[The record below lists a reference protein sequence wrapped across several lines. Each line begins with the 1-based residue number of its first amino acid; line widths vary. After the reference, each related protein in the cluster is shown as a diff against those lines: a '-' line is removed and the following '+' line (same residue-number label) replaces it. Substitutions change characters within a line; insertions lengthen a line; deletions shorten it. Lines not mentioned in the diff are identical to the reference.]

1 MGVTQIAEAQLAEL
15 RIKVSTYQCQ
25 RDLEESFRT
34 IIKASKE
41 QDKLIEEAENM
52 KGEKFD
58 TKKTRYDLIPVKA
71 LEEVA
76 KVLTHGADKYSDNNW
91 RQVEDAH
98 KRYTAAAMR
107 HGELYRGGVSTDHE
121 SHLHHLAHRICCD
134 LFLLQL
140 DLEDPVSYN
149 QWESFENNRS
159 VKPDGV
165 KNSADIFDFSHNI
178 REHLKQ
184 LEAENGQN
192 NNLLEQ

>member
-107 HGELYRGGVSTDHE
+107 HGELYREGYLRTMNHIYITLLIE
-121 SHLHHLAHRICCD
+121 YAAICFC
-134 LFLLQL
+134 
-140 DLEDPVSYN
+140 
-149 QWESFENNRS
+149 
-159 VKPDGV
+159 
-165 KNSADIFDFSHNI
+165 FSSI
-178 REHLKQ
+178 LRTL
-184 LEAENGQN
+184 
-192 NNLLEQ
+192 